1 MEYNIDEKFKE
12 IFPKLDYNLTG
23 IQKDSIQK
31 VVVERKNTLAI
42 IPTGGGK
49 SAIYWLS
56 GKILGGITLVISPL
70 ISLMEEQSEKLN
82 ENNCTTFM
90 LHGQENVKE
99 QYSKLIDLANK
110 NYSPDFIFV
119 SPERLATDGM
129 IEYCLK
135 KRKKDIKLIVID
147 EVHCVSQWGDSFR
160 PFYKRIN
167 SFINDAFENEKEKP
181 RILAL
186 TATLNPKEIKD
197 ICSEFDI
204 NSKDIIRAETLIRK
218 EINLQIFKFNKED
231 EKEEKLWELCKLH
244 KGEKILVYVYKKYY
258 GRGVEDLAQKAEERG
273 LNSIC
278 FHGDMSAE
286 ERKDII
292 KRYKNNEIDIVFA
305 TNAFGMGIDISD
317 IRVVIHYMIPE
328 SIEQY
333 YQEIGR
339 AARDAKQG
347 GTAIAYLLYSNKNVD
362 VKKEF
367 FINSSYPKPEKL
379 IETYKK
385 ITNGKSG
392 INTLFYF
399 QDEDIQECLQY
410 YLNIGLIEI
419 VGKGF
424 SDFKF
429 IQNCEDEYINNV
441 LAKSPIK
448 TIKLV
453 LKNNPDIEPK
463 ELIERTY
470 EAIIADKIKL
480 SKLPDKILLI
490 NVKEP
495 EINEEKLKQILQ
507 DIEEKKKYRNDLLD
521 YFVSRLENDLSSI
534 QLHQEIAR
542 YLGVDKHQLNKIY
555 TTSKGDLV
563 RSKSEVI
570 IANLLYEHHI
580 KYNYEEKLFYSDT
593 KWIEPDFTI
602 YLKDG
607 TKIYWEHLGL
617 IGTEEYD
624 NRWMEKLEIYENNFP
639 GRLRKTYESGALTDA
654 SLKIIKEIKSMEE

>member
-12 IFPKLDYNLTG
+12 IFPKLNYNLTE

-31 VVVERKNTLAI
+31 VVLERKNTLAI

-49 SAIYWLS
+49 SAIYWFS
-56 GKILGGITLVISPL
+56 GKILGGITIVISPL
-70 ISLMEEQSEKLN
+70 ISLMEEQAEKLN

-90 LHGQENVKE
+90 LHGQGNTKE
-99 QYSKLIDLANK
+99 QHAKLIELANK
-110 NYSPDFIFV
+110 NYTPDFIFI

-135 KRKKDIKLIVID
+135 KRSENIKLIVID

-160 PFYKRIN
+160 PFYKTI
-167 SFINDAFENEKEKP
+167 SSSINDIFKNEKP

-197 ICSEFDI
+197 ICTEFDI
-204 NSKDIIRAETLIRK
+204 NFKDIIRAKNLIRK

-231 EKEEKLWELCKLH
+231 EKEEKLWKLCQLH
-244 KGEKILVYVYKKYY
+244 KGEKILVYVYKKDYR
-258 GRGVEDLAQKAEERG
+258 RGVEDLARKAKKRR

-286 ERKDII
+286 ERKNII

-317 IRVVIHYMIPE
+317 IRIVIHYMIPE

-362 VKKEF
+362 VKKKF
-367 FINSSYPKPEKL
+367 FIDSSYPKPEKL

-385 ITNGKSG
+385 ITNSKSG

-399 QDEDIQECLQY
+399 QDDDIRECLQY
-410 YLNIGLIEI
+410 YLNAGLIEI
-419 VGKGF
+419 ICKGF

-429 IQNCEDEYINNV
+429 VQDCEDEYINNV
-441 LAKSPIK
+441 LEKSPIK

-453 LKNNPDIEPK
+453 LKNNPDIKPK
-463 ELIERTY
+463 ELIEKTY
-470 EAIIADKIKL
+470 EAIIEDRIKL

-495 EINEEKLKQILQ
+495 EITEEKLRQILQ
-507 DIEEKKKYRNDLLD
+507 EIEEKKKYRNNLLD
-521 YFVSRLENDLSSI
+521 YFVSLLENNLSSI

-580 KYNYEEKLFYSDT
+580 EYNYEEKLFYSDT

-602 YLKDG
+602 HLKDG

-624 NRWMEKLEIYENNFP
+624 NRWMEKLEIYESNFP

-654 SLKIIKEIKSMEE
+654 SLKIINEIKLMEE